1 MANIPEQLMQ
11 QLQAAQVEVQ
21 RRLDQGARTQEELNR
36 RLEESINAQARLGQQ
51 VAEQNQIMQRLQ
63 TENNTLQQQ
72 AHGQAALLQPLSQL
86 PNLIQALVDAT
97 QRKEDKPLLL
107 VDNKGIGKPFT
118 YDNSEGKFRAWAA
131 KAEDFTVGVFGEVF
145 RRVLEWAVDQDEI
158 ITKDM
163 VEAAWGDED
172 DHEGDYLPHHEHCNS
187 QLFSALRALTD
198 GESFDIV
205 NNVKA
210 GNGLEAWRKL
220 NKRFDPSTGGRRLNL
235 LKAIMSP
242 GKSKMEDLGSCL
254 EKWEEQVG
262 RYQKKKDSDGN
273 RAVVSNDMKM
283 AALEQLVP
291 DELEKHLLLNRA
303 RLKSYDAMREE
314 VITYFESVTGSKIKE
329 TAVQKRSKNPD
340 AMDVDSLQKGGKGSK
355 SGKGGKGDR
364 KGGKGG
370 KDGGKGNKNGGKAG
384 GKGYGKGNSSQTQRF
399 EGECSNCGKWGH
411 KAKDCW
417 SKSSGGQGA
426 GKGKDA
432 KGKGKGKSKDA
443 NAVDAV
449 GASQPEPEAGS
460 LDLCSILD
468 TLNASATDS
477 LGEVNS
483 LEANSLDDEWLKLNY
498 DTGAAM
504 TAFPLEVAE
513 GKNLKDT
520 GEHFKTAS
528 GQLISDKGP
537 VTIKGKDAQGNVR
550 KMKGRVTEVHKALVA
565 ASQIH
570 QSQDVWLGLGGG
582 VMMPRGGPIAQGLHK
597 EYERLV
603 RKHGDKDLLPI
614 YEERGVYNFYLKVA
628 KKDVELAPLE
638 QSAPSSPA
646 PEDFRRQAQR
656 RL

>member
-1 MANIPEQLMQ
+1 
-11 QLQAAQVEVQ
+11 
-21 RRLDQGARTQEELNR
+21 
-36 RLEESINAQARLGQQ
+36 
-51 VAEQNQIMQRLQ
+51 
-63 TENNTLQQQ
+63 
-72 AHGQAALLQPLSQL
+72 
-86 PNLIQALVDAT
+86 
-97 QRKEDKPLLL
+97 
-107 VDNKGIGKPFT
+107 
-118 YDNSEGKFRAWAA
+118 
-131 KAEDFTVGVFGEVF
+131 
-145 RRVLEWAVDQDEI
+145 
-158 ITKDM
+158 
-163 VEAAWGDED
+163 
-172 DHEGDYLPHHEHCNS
+172 
-187 QLFSALRALTD
+187 
-198 GESFDIV
+198 
-205 NNVKA
+205 
-210 GNGLEAWRKL
+210 
-220 NKRFDPSTGGRRLNL
+220 
-235 LKAIMSP
+235 
-242 GKSKMEDLGSCL
+242 
-254 EKWEEQVG
+254 
-262 RYQKKKDSDGN
+262 
-273 RAVVSNDMKM
+273 
-283 AALEQLVP
+283 
-291 DELEKHLLLNRA
+291 
-303 RLKSYDAMREE
+303 MREE

-370 KDGGKGNKNGGKAG
+370 KDGGNGNKNGGKAG

-520 GEHFKTAS
+520 GEHFKNAS
-528 GQLISDKGP
+528 
-537 VTIKGKDAQGNVR
+537 
-550 KMKGRVTEVHKALVA
+550 
-565 ASQIH
+565 
-570 QSQDVWLGLGGG
+570 
-582 VMMPRGGPIAQGLHK
+582 
-597 EYERLV
+597 
-603 RKHGDKDLLPI
+603 
-614 YEERGVYNFYLKVA
+614 
-628 KKDVELAPLE
+628 
-638 QSAPSSPA
+638 
-646 PEDFRRQAQR
+646 
-656 RL
+656 